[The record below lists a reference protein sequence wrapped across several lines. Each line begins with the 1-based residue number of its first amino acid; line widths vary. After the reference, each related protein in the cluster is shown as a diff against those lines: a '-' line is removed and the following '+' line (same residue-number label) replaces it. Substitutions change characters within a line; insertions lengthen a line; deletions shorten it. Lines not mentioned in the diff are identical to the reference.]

1 MKKDLKISTWAIV
14 CVLCAATSVANAA
27 SSVRSLGGAG
37 TYNSAAAAS
46 GNNNSGVS
54 GVRGGSLRV
63 APTSDKSS
71 TGSIN
76 SSATTTD
83 GRVVA
88 GPRLSIGK
96 YLGGG
101 TSVSG
106 GSSIKR
112 PTGDTSSGGSGVTP
126 GEASALRRDI
136 ENLKNADVA
145 LGDKIDRK
153 QDVLT
158 PASDGFVAIDE
169 RTNEIT
175 VDIDRVK
182 DAIGTIAGQDG
193 REVII
198 GSNAT
203 DLLWKYDGDTAW
215 QNLISKSEIMGAPGE
230 RGPQGPQ
237 GPMGPEGPQGP
248 KGDGADVDLTPYAKT
263 ADVNAGLA
271 LKADVSAMNNAI
283 ANAIALALGEYAK
296 TVYVDAKLADKQDK
310 LSDAQIAA
318 TNSGITSTAVGQIET
333 NKSDIAALNTG
344 LAKKANSDDVYD
356 KAAVD
361 AKIDAIPA
369 GVKGDKGDPGEQG
382 PQGIPGEKGEKGDT
396 GPAGP
401 QGIQGEPGATG
412 PAGPA
417 GEKGEKG
424 DTGPAGPAGEKGEKG
439 DTGPAGPAGEKGE
452 KGDTGPA
459 GPAGEKGEKGDTGP
473 AGPAGE
479 KGEKGDTGPAGPA
492 GEKGEKGDTGPAGP
506 AGEKGEKGDTGPA
519 GPAGEKGE
527 KGDTGPQG
535 PQGEQGPAGEKG
547 DKGDTGPAGVV
558 AVTGTGDANGVVNG
572 ITYDAATQ
580 TVTYNR
586 AMVGLDNISADAID
600 DVPTAGSN
608 KLVRSS
614 GVQDAIAEAAL
625 NGEIT
630 LKGYATE
637 TYVNN
642 AVAAKQDKLNDE
654 QMAAANSGINATLVD
669 TYNNYGT
676 TIATAVATANDA
688 KTDAGEAKKTA
699 AGKLSAP
706 EGNGMFLY
714 NGSGKQWTEVS
725 IVE

>member
-158 PASDGFVAIDE
+158 PASDGFVAIDN

-175 VDIDRVK
+175 VDVDKLK
-182 DAIGTIAGQDG
+182 DAIGTVAGKDG
-193 REVII
+193 REIVI
-198 GSNAT
+198 GSNAS

-215 QNLISKSEIMGAPGE
+215 QILIPKSEIMGAA
-230 RGPQGPQ
+230 GPQGEQ
-237 GPMGPEGPQGP
+237 GIQGIQGP
-248 KGDGADVDLTPYAKT
+248 KGEKGDTGPAGPKGEPGDAASVDLTPYAKT
-263 ADVNAGLA
+263 ADVDSKLDAKVDTAVLTANYANVPSMNSAIQRAIEEALRDYAKTEDVNAGLNTKA
-271 LKADVSAMNNAI
+271 DKADVYMRSEI
-283 ANAIALALGEYAK
+283 
-296 TVYVDAKLADKQDK
+296 DAKLA
-310 LSDAQIAA
+310 
-318 TNSGITSTAVGQIET
+318 
-333 NKSDIAALNTG
+333 
-344 LAKKANSDDVYD
+344 
-356 KAAVD
+356 
-361 AKIDAIPA
+361 AIPA
-369 GVKGDKGDPGEQG
+369 GAKGDKGDPGEQG

-401 QGIQGEPGATG
+401 QGEPGATG

-424 DTGPAGPAGEKGEKG
+424 DTGPAGPAGEKG
-439 DTGPAGPAGEKGE
+439 
-452 KGDTGPA
+452 
-459 GPAGEKGEKGDTGP
+459 
-473 AGPAGE
+473 
-479 KGEKGDTGPAGPA
+479 
-492 GEKGEKGDTGPAGP
+492 
-506 AGEKGEKGDTGPA
+506 
-519 GPAGEKGE
+519 
-527 KGDTGPQG
+527 
-535 PQGEQGPAGEKG
+535 
-547 DKGDTGPAGVV
+547 DKGDSGVV
-558 AVTGTGDANGVVNG
+558 AIANTGDASGVVDG

-586 AMVGLDNISADAID
+586 AKIGLDNISADAID
-600 DVPTAGSN
+600 DVPTLGSN

-614 GVQDAIAEAAL
+614 GVKQAVVDAV
-625 NGEIT
+625 NGGAVDLT
-630 LKGYATE
+630 GFATE

-642 AVAAKQDKLNDE
+642 AVAGKQDKLEAN
-654 QMAAANSGINATLVD
+654 QIAAVDSGISATLVTKYD
-669 TYNNYGT
+669 GYGAS
-676 TIATAVATANDA
+676 IADAVSAANTAQADAGVA
-688 KTDAGEAKKTA
+688 KTTADTALADAGEAKKTA

-706 EGNGMFLY
+706 EGDGMFLY
-714 NGSGKQWTEVS
+714 NGSEKQWTAVS
-725 IVE
+725 IAE

>member
-14 CVLCAATSVANAA
+14 CVLCAATSVASAA

-83 GRVVA
+83 GRVVT

-158 PASDGFVAIDE
+158 PASDGFVAIDN

-175 VDIDRVK
+175 VDVDKLK
-182 DAIGTIAGQDG
+182 DAIGTVAGQDG
-193 REVII
+193 REIVI
-198 GSNAT
+198 GSNAS

-215 QNLISKSEIMGAPGE
+215 QILIPKSEIMGAA
-230 RGPQGPQ
+230 GPQGEQ
-237 GPMGPEGPQGP
+237 GIQGIQGP
-248 KGDGADVDLTPYAKT
+248 KGEKGDTGPAGPKGEPGDAASVDLTPYAKT
-263 ADVNAGLA
+263 ADVDSKLDAKVDTAVLTANYANVPSMNSAIQRAIEEALRDYAKTEDVNAGLNTKA
-271 LKADVSAMNNAI
+271 DKADVYMRSEI
-283 ANAIALALGEYAK
+283 
-296 TVYVDAKLADKQDK
+296 DAKLA
-310 LSDAQIAA
+310 
-318 TNSGITSTAVGQIET
+318 
-333 NKSDIAALNTG
+333 
-344 LAKKANSDDVYD
+344 
-356 KAAVD
+356 
-361 AKIDAIPA
+361 AIPA

-459 GPAGEKGEKGDTGP
+459 GPAGEKG
-473 AGPAGE
+473 
-479 KGEKGDTGPAGPA
+479 
-492 GEKGEKGDTGPAGP
+492 
-506 AGEKGEKGDTGPA
+506 
-519 GPAGEKGE
+519 
-527 KGDTGPQG
+527 
-535 PQGEQGPAGEKG
+535 
-547 DKGDTGPAGVV
+547 DKGDSGVV
-558 AVTGTGDANGVVNG
+558 AIANTGDASGVVDG

-586 AMVGLDNISADAID
+586 AKIGLDNISADAID
-600 DVPTAGSN
+600 DVPTLGSN

-614 GVQDAIAEAAL
+614 GVKQAVVDAV
-625 NGEIT
+625 NGGAVDLT
-630 LKGYATE
+630 GFATE

-642 AVAAKQDKLNDE
+642 AVAGKQDKLEAN
-654 QMAAANSGINATLVD
+654 QIAAVDSGISATLVTKYD
-669 TYNNYGT
+669 GYGAS
-676 TIATAVATANDA
+676 IADAVSAANTAQADAGVA
-688 KTDAGEAKKTA
+688 KTTADTALADAGEAKKTA

-706 EGNGMFLY
+706 EGDGMFLY
-714 NGSGKQWTEVS
+714 NGSEKQWTAVS
-725 IVE
+725 IAE

>member
-14 CVLCAATSVANAA
+14 CVLCAATSVASAA

-83 GRVVA
+83 GRVVT

-158 PASDGFVAIDE
+158 PASDGFVAIDN

-175 VDIDRVK
+175 VDVDKLK
-182 DAIGTIAGQDG
+182 DAIGTVAGQDG
-193 REVII
+193 REIVI
-198 GSNAT
+198 GSNAS

-215 QNLISKSEIMGAPGE
+215 QILIPKSEIMGAA
-230 RGPQGPQ
+230 GPQGEQ
-237 GPMGPEGPQGP
+237 GIQGIQGP
-248 KGDGADVDLTPYAKT
+248 KGEKGDTGPAGPKGEPGDAASVDLTPYAKT
-263 ADVNAGLA
+263 ADVDSKLDAKVDTAVLTANYANVPSMNSAIQRAIEEALRDYAKTEDVNAGLNTKA
-271 LKADVSAMNNAI
+271 DKADVYMRSEI
-283 ANAIALALGEYAK
+283 
-296 TVYVDAKLADKQDK
+296 DAKLA
-310 LSDAQIAA
+310 
-318 TNSGITSTAVGQIET
+318 
-333 NKSDIAALNTG
+333 
-344 LAKKANSDDVYD
+344 
-356 KAAVD
+356 
-361 AKIDAIPA
+361 AIPA

-479 KGEKGDTGPAGPA
+479 KG
-492 GEKGEKGDTGPAGP
+492 
-506 AGEKGEKGDTGPA
+506 
-519 GPAGEKGE
+519 
-527 KGDTGPQG
+527 
-535 PQGEQGPAGEKG
+535 
-547 DKGDTGPAGVV
+547 DKGDSGVV
-558 AVTGTGDANGVVNG
+558 AIANTGDASGVVDG

-586 AMVGLDNISADAID
+586 AKIGLDNISADAID
-600 DVPTAGSN
+600 DVPTLGSN

-614 GVQDAIAEAAL
+614 GVKQAVVDAV
-625 NGEIT
+625 NGGAVDLT
-630 LKGYATE
+630 GFATE

-642 AVAAKQDKLNDE
+642 AVAGKQDKLEAN
-654 QMAAANSGINATLVD
+654 QIAAVDSGISATLVTKYD
-669 TYNNYGT
+669 GYGAS
-676 TIATAVATANDA
+676 IADAVSAANTAQADAGVA
-688 KTDAGEAKKTA
+688 KTTADTALADAGEAKKTA

-706 EGNGMFLY
+706 EGDGMFLY
-714 NGSGKQWTEVS
+714 NGSEKQWTAVS
-725 IVE
+725 IAE

>member
-1 MKKDLKISTWAIV
+1 MRKDLKISTWAIV
-14 CVLCAATSVANAA
+14 CVLCAATSVADAA
-27 SSVRSLGGAG
+27 SSVRNLGGAG
-37 TYNSAAAAS
+37 TYNSAAAATS
-46 GNNNSGVS
+46 GNVGGAT

-63 APTSDKSS
+63 SPSSDRLSS
-71 TGSIN
+71 GTTN
-76 SSATTTD
+76 SSATTTN
-83 GRVVA
+83 GRVA
-88 GPRLSIGK
+88 TGQRLSIGK
-96 YLGGG
+96 YLGTG

-112 PTGDTSSGGSGVTP
+112 PTADSSSGGSGVTP
-126 GEASALRRDI
+126 GEANALRRDI

-158 PASDGFVAIDE
+158 PASDGFVAIDN

-175 VDIDRVK
+175 VDVDKLK
-182 DAIGTIAGQDG
+182 DAIGTVAGQDG
-193 REVII
+193 REVVI
-198 GSNAT
+198 GSNAS

-215 QNLISKSEIMGAPGE
+215 QILIPKSEIMGAA
-230 RGPQGPQ
+230 GPQGEQ
-237 GPMGPEGPQGP
+237 GIQGIQGP
-248 KGDGADVDLTPYAKT
+248 KGEKGDTGPAGPKGEPGDAASVDLTPYAKT
-263 ADVNAGLA
+263 ADVDSKLDAKVDTAVLTANYANVPSMNSAIQRAIAEALRDYAKTEDVNAGLNTKA
-271 LKADVSAMNNAI
+271 DKADVYMRSEI
-283 ANAIALALGEYAK
+283 
-296 TVYVDAKLADKQDK
+296 DAKLA
-310 LSDAQIAA
+310 
-318 TNSGITSTAVGQIET
+318 
-333 NKSDIAALNTG
+333 
-344 LAKKANSDDVYD
+344 
-356 KAAVD
+356 
-361 AKIDAIPA
+361 AIPA
-369 GVKGDKGDPGEQG
+369 GAKGDKGDPGEQG
-382 PQGIPGEKGEKGDT
+382 PQGIPGEKGDT

-401 QGIQGEPGATG
+401 QGIQGEPGAMG

-459 GPAGEKGEKGDTGP
+459 GPQGIQGEPGAVGP

-519 GPAGEKGE
+519 GP
-527 KGDTGPQG
+527 QG
-535 PQGEQGPAGEKG
+535 IQGEPGEKG
-547 DKGDTGPAGVV
+547 DKGDSGVV
-558 AVTGTGDANGVVNG
+558 AIANTGDANGVVDG
-572 ITYDAATQ
+572 ITYDATTQ

-586 AMVGLDNISADAID
+586 AKIGLDNISADAID

-614 GVQDAIAEAAL
+614 GVKQAVLDAVAGGAVDL
-625 NGEIT
+625 T
-630 LKGYATE
+630 GYATE
-637 TYVNN
+637 TYVDGKL
-642 AVAAKQDKLNDE
+642 ADKQDKLTAE

-688 KTDAGEAKKTA
+688 KTDADAAQKTA

-706 EGNGMFLY
+706 DANGTYLY
-714 NGSGKQWTEVS
+714 TVSNGGKQWTEVS

>member
-14 CVLCAATSVANAA
+14 CVLCAATSVASAA

-63 APTSDKSS
+63 TPTSDKSS
-71 TGSIN
+71 TGSTN
-76 SSATTTD
+76 SSATTTN
-83 GRVVA
+83 GRVA
-88 GPRLSIGK
+88 TGPRLSIGK

-158 PASDGFVAIDE
+158 PASDGFVAIDN

-175 VDIDRVK
+175 VDVDKLK
-182 DAIGTIAGQDG
+182 DAIGTVAGQDG
-193 REVII
+193 REVVI
-198 GSNAT
+198 GSNAS

-215 QNLISKSEIMGAPGE
+215 QILIPKSEIMGAA
-230 RGPQGPQ
+230 GPQGEQ
-237 GPMGPEGPQGP
+237 GIQGIQGP
-248 KGDGADVDLTPYAKT
+248 KGEKGDTGPAGPKGEPGDAASVDLTPYAKT
-263 ADVNAGLA
+263 ADVDSKLDTKVDTAVLTANYANVPSMNSAIQRAIEEALRDYAKTEDVNAGLNTKA
-271 LKADVSAMNNAI
+271 DKADVYMRSEI
-283 ANAIALALGEYAK
+283 
-296 TVYVDAKLADKQDK
+296 DAKLA
-310 LSDAQIAA
+310 
-318 TNSGITSTAVGQIET
+318 
-333 NKSDIAALNTG
+333 
-344 LAKKANSDDVYD
+344 
-356 KAAVD
+356 
-361 AKIDAIPA
+361 AIPA
-369 GVKGDKGDPGEQG
+369 GAKGDKGDPGEQG

-439 DTGPAGPAGEKGE
+439 DTGPAGPAGEKGDKGDTGPAGPAGE
-452 KGDTGPA
+452 KGDKGDTGPA

-492 GEKGEKGDTGPAGP
+492 GEKG
-506 AGEKGEKGDTGPA
+506 
-519 GPAGEKGE
+519 
-527 KGDTGPQG
+527 
-535 PQGEQGPAGEKG
+535 
-547 DKGDTGPAGVV
+547 DKGDSGVV
-558 AVTGTGDANGVVNG
+558 AIANTGDANGVVDG
-572 ITYDAATQ
+572 ITYDATTQ

-586 AMVGLDNISADAID
+586 AKIGLDNISADAID
-600 DVPTAGSN
+600 DVPTLGSN

-614 GVQDAIAEAAL
+614 GVKQAVVDAV
-625 NGEIT
+625 NGGAVDLT
-630 LKGYATE
+630 GFATE

-642 AVAAKQDKLNDE
+642 AVAGKQDKLDAN
-654 QMAAANSGINATLVD
+654 QIAAVDSGISATLVTKYD
-669 TYNNYGT
+669 GYGAS
-676 TIATAVATANDA
+676 IAGAVSAANTAQADAGVA
-688 KTDAGEAKKTA
+688 KTTADTALADAGEAKKTA

-706 EGNGMFLY
+706 EGDGMFLY
-714 NGSGKQWTEVS
+714 NGSEKQWTAVS
-725 IVE
+725 IAE

>member
-14 CVLCAATSVANAA
+14 CVLCAATSVASAA

-344 LAKKANSDDVYD
+344 LANKANSDDVYD

-424 DTGPAGPAGEKGEKG
+424 DTGPAGPQGIQGEPGAM
-439 DTGPAGPAGEKGE
+439 GPAGPAGEKGE

-479 KGEKGDTGPAGPA
+479 KG
-492 GEKGEKGDTGPAGP
+492 
-506 AGEKGEKGDTGPA
+506 
-519 GPAGEKGE
+519 
-527 KGDTGPQG
+527 
-535 PQGEQGPAGEKG
+535 
-547 DKGDTGPAGVV
+547 DKGDSGVV
-558 AVTGTGDANGVVNG
+558 AIANTGDAGGVVDG

-586 AMVGLDNISADAID
+586 AKIGLDNISADAID

-714 NGSGKQWTEVS
+714 NGSEKQWTAVS
-725 IVE
+725 IAE

>member
-14 CVLCAATSVANAA
+14 CVLCAATSVASAA

-83 GRVVA
+83 GRVVT

-158 PASDGFVAIDE
+158 PASDGFVAIDN

-175 VDIDRVK
+175 VDVDKLK
-182 DAIGTIAGQDG
+182 DAIGTVAGKDG
-193 REVII
+193 REIVI
-198 GSNAT
+198 GSNAS

-215 QNLISKSEIMGAPGE
+215 QILIPKSEIMGAA
-230 RGPQGPQ
+230 GPQGEQ
-237 GPMGPEGPQGP
+237 GIQGIQGP
-248 KGDGADVDLTPYAKT
+248 KGEKGDTGPAGPKGEPGDAASVDLTPYAKT
-263 ADVNAGLA
+263 ADVDSKLDAKVDTAVLTANYANVPSMNSAIQRAIEEALRDYAKTEDVNAGLNTKA
-271 LKADVSAMNNAI
+271 DKADVYMRSEI
-283 ANAIALALGEYAK
+283 
-296 TVYVDAKLADKQDK
+296 DAKLA
-310 LSDAQIAA
+310 
-318 TNSGITSTAVGQIET
+318 
-333 NKSDIAALNTG
+333 
-344 LAKKANSDDVYD
+344 
-356 KAAVD
+356 
-361 AKIDAIPA
+361 AIPA
-369 GVKGDKGDPGEQG
+369 GAKGDKGDPGEQG
-382 PQGIPGEKGEKGDT
+382 PQGIP
-396 GPAGP
+396 
-401 QGIQGEPGATG
+401 
-412 PAGPA
+412 

-459 GPAGEKGEKGDTGP
+459 GSAGEKGEKGDTGP
-473 AGPAGE
+473 AGPQGIQGE
-479 KGEKGDTGPAGPA
+479 PGATGPAGPA
-492 GEKGEKGDTGPAGP
+492 GEKG
-506 AGEKGEKGDTGPA
+506 
-519 GPAGEKGE
+519 
-527 KGDTGPQG
+527 
-535 PQGEQGPAGEKG
+535 
-547 DKGDTGPAGVV
+547 DKGDSGVV
-558 AVTGTGDANGVVNG
+558 AIANTGDASGVVDG

-586 AMVGLDNISADAID
+586 AKIGLDNISADAID

-614 GVQDAIAEAAL
+614 GVKQAVL
-625 NGEIT
+625 NAVAGAVDLT
-630 LKGYATE
+630 GYATE

-642 AVAAKQDKLNDE
+642 AVAGKQDKLEAN
-654 QMAAANSGINATLVD
+654 QIAAVDSGISATLVTKYD
-669 TYNNYGT
+669 GYGAS
-676 TIATAVATANDA
+676 IADAVSAANTAQADAGVA
-688 KTDAGEAKKTA
+688 KTTADTALADAGEAKKTA

-706 EGNGMFLY
+706 EGDGMFLY
-714 NGSGKQWTEVS
+714 NGSEKQWTAVS
-725 IVE
+725 IAE

>member
-83 GRVVA
+83 GRVVT

-158 PASDGFVAIDE
+158 PASDGFVAIDN

-175 VDIDRVK
+175 VDVDKLK
-182 DAIGTIAGQDG
+182 DAIGTVAGQDG
-193 REVII
+193 REIVI
-198 GSNAT
+198 GSNAS

-215 QNLISKSEIMGAPGE
+215 QILIPKSEIMGAA
-230 RGPQGPQ
+230 GPQGEQ
-237 GPMGPEGPQGP
+237 GIQGIQGP
-248 KGDGADVDLTPYAKT
+248 KGEKGDTGPAGPKGEPGDAASVDLTPYAKT
-263 ADVNAGLA
+263 ADVDSKLDAKVDTAVLTANYANVPSMNSAIQRAIEEALRDYAKTEDVNAGLNTKA
-271 LKADVSAMNNAI
+271 DKADVYMRSEI
-283 ANAIALALGEYAK
+283 
-296 TVYVDAKLADKQDK
+296 DAKLA
-310 LSDAQIAA
+310 
-318 TNSGITSTAVGQIET
+318 
-333 NKSDIAALNTG
+333 
-344 LAKKANSDDVYD
+344 
-356 KAAVD
+356 
-361 AKIDAIPA
+361 AIPA
-369 GVKGDKGDPGEQG
+369 GAKGDKGDPGEQG

-396 GPAGP
+396 GPAGL

-519 GPAGEKGE
+519 GPAGEKG
-527 KGDTGPQG
+527 
-535 PQGEQGPAGEKG
+535 
-547 DKGDTGPAGVV
+547 DKGDSGVV
-558 AVTGTGDANGVVNG
+558 AIANTGDASGVVDG

-586 AMVGLDNISADAID
+586 AKIGLDNISADAID
-600 DVPTAGSN
+600 DVPTLGSN

-614 GVQDAIAEAAL
+614 GVKQAVVDAV
-625 NGEIT
+625 NGGAVDLT
-630 LKGYATE
+630 GFATE

-642 AVAAKQDKLNDE
+642 AVAGKQDKLEAN
-654 QMAAANSGINATLVD
+654 QIAAVDSGISATLVTKYD
-669 TYNNYGT
+669 GYGAS
-676 TIATAVATANDA
+676 IADAVSAANTAQADAGVA
-688 KTDAGEAKKTA
+688 KTTADTALADAGEAKKTA

-706 EGNGMFLY
+706 EGDGMFLY
-714 NGSGKQWTEVS
+714 NGSEKQWTAVS
-725 IVE
+725 IAE

>member
-1 MKKDLKISTWAIV
+1 MRKDLKISTWAIV
-14 CVLCAATSVANAA
+14 CVLCAATSVADAA
-27 SSVRSLGGAG
+27 SSVRNLGGAG
-37 TYNSAAAAS
+37 TYNSAAAATS
-46 GNNNSGVS
+46 GNVGGAT

-63 APTSDKSS
+63 SPSSDRLSS
-71 TGSIN
+71 GTTN
-76 SSATTTD
+76 SSATTTN
-83 GRVVA
+83 GRVA
-88 GPRLSIGK
+88 TGQRLSIGK
-96 YLGGG
+96 YLGTG

-112 PTGDTSSGGSGVTP
+112 PTADSSSGGSGVTP
-126 GEASALRRDI
+126 GEANALRRDI

-158 PASDGFVAIDE
+158 PASDGFVAIDN

-175 VDIDRVK
+175 VDVDKLK
-182 DAIGTIAGQDG
+182 DAIGTVAGQDG
-193 REVII
+193 REIVI
-198 GSNAT
+198 GSNAS

-215 QNLISKSEIMGAPGE
+215 QILIPKSEIMGAA
-230 RGPQGPQ
+230 GPQGEQ
-237 GPMGPEGPQGP
+237 GIQGIQGP
-248 KGDGADVDLTPYAKT
+248 KGDKGDTGPAGPKGEPGDAASVDLTPYAKT
-263 ADVNAGLA
+263 ADVDSKLDAKVDTAVLTANYANVPSMNSAIQRAIAEALRDYAKTEDVNAGLNTKA
-271 LKADVSAMNNAI
+271 DKADVYMRSEI
-283 ANAIALALGEYAK
+283 
-296 TVYVDAKLADKQDK
+296 DAKLA
-310 LSDAQIAA
+310 
-318 TNSGITSTAVGQIET
+318 
-333 NKSDIAALNTG
+333 
-344 LAKKANSDDVYD
+344 
-356 KAAVD
+356 
-361 AKIDAIPA
+361 AIPA
-369 GVKGDKGDPGEQG
+369 GAKGDKGDPGEQG
-382 PQGIPGEKGEKGDT
+382 PQGI
-396 GPAGP
+396 
-401 QGIQGEPGATG
+401 QGEPGAVG

-459 GPAGEKGEKGDTGP
+459 GPQGIQGEPGAVGP

-506 AGEKGEKGDTGPA
+506 AGEKG
-519 GPAGEKGE
+519 
-527 KGDTGPQG
+527 
-535 PQGEQGPAGEKG
+535 
-547 DKGDTGPAGVV
+547 DKGDSGVV
-558 AVTGTGDANGVVNG
+558 AIANTGDANGVVDG
-572 ITYDAATQ
+572 ITYDATTQ

-586 AMVGLDNISADAID
+586 AKIGLDNISADAID

-614 GVQDAIAEAAL
+614 GVKQAVLDAVAGGAVDL
-625 NGEIT
+625 T
-630 LKGYATE
+630 GYATE
-637 TYVNN
+637 TYVDGKL
-642 AVAAKQDKLNDE
+642 ADKQDTLTAE

-688 KTDAGEAKKTA
+688 KTDADAAQKTA

-706 EGNGMFLY
+706 DANGTYLY
-714 NGSGKQWTEVS
+714 TVSNGGKQWTEVS

>member
-14 CVLCAATSVANAA
+14 CVLCAATSVASAA

-83 GRVVA
+83 GRVVT

-158 PASDGFVAIDE
+158 PASDGFVAIDN

-175 VDIDRVK
+175 VDVDKLK
-182 DAIGTIAGQDG
+182 DAIGTVAGQDG
-193 REVII
+193 REIVI
-198 GSNAT
+198 GSNAS

-459 GPAGEKGEKGDTGP
+459 GPAGEKG
-473 AGPAGE
+473 
-479 KGEKGDTGPAGPA
+479 
-492 GEKGEKGDTGPAGP
+492 
-506 AGEKGEKGDTGPA
+506 
-519 GPAGEKGE
+519 
-527 KGDTGPQG
+527 
-535 PQGEQGPAGEKG
+535 
-547 DKGDTGPAGVV
+547 DKGDSGVV
-558 AVTGTGDANGVVNG
+558 AIANTGDASGVVDG

-586 AMVGLDNISADAID
+586 AKIGLDNISADAID
-600 DVPTAGSN
+600 DVPTLGSN

-614 GVQDAIAEAAL
+614 GVKQAVVDAV
-625 NGEIT
+625 NGGAVDLT
-630 LKGYATE
+630 GFATE

-642 AVAAKQDKLNDE
+642 AIAGKQDKLEAN
-654 QMAAANSGINATLVD
+654 QIAAVDSGISATLVTKYD
-669 TYNNYGT
+669 GYGAS
-676 TIATAVATANDA
+676 IADAVSAANTAQADAGVA
-688 KTDAGEAKKTA
+688 KTTADTALADAGEAKKTA

-706 EGNGMFLY
+706 EGDGMFLY
-714 NGSGKQWTEVS
+714 NGSEKQWTAVS
-725 IVE
+725 IAE

>member
-14 CVLCAATSVANAA
+14 CVLCAATSVASAA

-63 APTSDKSS
+63 APTSGKSS
-71 TGSIN
+71 TGSID

-158 PASDGFVAIDE
+158 PASDGFVAIDN

-175 VDIDRVK
+175 VDVDKLK
-182 DAIGTIAGQDG
+182 DAIGTVAGKDG
-193 REVII
+193 REIVI
-198 GSNAT
+198 GSNAS

-215 QNLISKSEIMGAPGE
+215 QILIPKSEIMGAA
-230 RGPQGPQ
+230 GPQGEQ
-237 GPMGPEGPQGP
+237 GIQGIQGP
-248 KGDGADVDLTPYAKT
+248 KGEKGDTGPAGPKGEPGDAASVDLTPYAKT
-263 ADVNAGLA
+263 ADVDSKLDAKVDTAVLTANYANVPSMNSAIQRAIEEALRDYAKTEDVNAGLNTKA
-271 LKADVSAMNNAI
+271 DKADVYMRSEI
-283 ANAIALALGEYAK
+283 
-296 TVYVDAKLADKQDK
+296 DAKLA
-310 LSDAQIAA
+310 
-318 TNSGITSTAVGQIET
+318 
-333 NKSDIAALNTG
+333 
-344 LAKKANSDDVYD
+344 
-356 KAAVD
+356 
-361 AKIDAIPA
+361 AIPA
-369 GVKGDKGDPGEQG
+369 GAKGDKGDPGEQG

-401 QGIQGEPGATG
+401 QGIQGEPGAT
-412 PAGPA
+412 GPA

-459 GPAGEKGEKGDTGP
+459 GPAGEKG
-473 AGPAGE
+473 
-479 KGEKGDTGPAGPA
+479 
-492 GEKGEKGDTGPAGP
+492 
-506 AGEKGEKGDTGPA
+506 
-519 GPAGEKGE
+519 
-527 KGDTGPQG
+527 
-535 PQGEQGPAGEKG
+535 
-547 DKGDTGPAGVV
+547 DKGDSGVV
-558 AVTGTGDANGVVNG
+558 AIANTGDASGVVDG

-586 AMVGLDNISADAID
+586 AKIGLDNISADAID
-600 DVPTAGSN
+600 DVPTLGSN

-614 GVQDAIAEAAL
+614 GVKQAVVDAV
-625 NGEIT
+625 NGGAVDLT
-630 LKGYATE
+630 GFATE

-642 AVAAKQDKLNDE
+642 AVAGKQDKLEAN
-654 QMAAANSGINATLVD
+654 QIAAVDSGISATLVTKYD
-669 TYNNYGT
+669 GYGAS
-676 TIATAVATANDA
+676 IADAVSAANTAQADAGVA
-688 KTDAGEAKKTA
+688 KTTADTALADAGEAKKTA

-706 EGNGMFLY
+706 EGDGMFLY
-714 NGSGKQWTEVS
+714 NGSEKQWTAVS
-725 IVE
+725 IAE

>member
-83 GRVVA
+83 GRVVT

-158 PASDGFVAIDE
+158 PASDGFVAIDN

-175 VDIDRVK
+175 VDVDKLK
-182 DAIGTIAGQDG
+182 DAIGTVAGQDG
-193 REVII
+193 REIVI
-198 GSNAT
+198 GSNAS

-215 QNLISKSEIMGAPGE
+215 QILIPKSEIMGAA
-230 RGPQGPQ
+230 GPQGEQ
-237 GPMGPEGPQGP
+237 GIQGIQGP
-248 KGDGADVDLTPYAKT
+248 KGEKGDTGPAGPKGEPGDAASVDLTPYAKT
-263 ADVNAGLA
+263 ADVDSKLDAKVDTAVLTANYANVPSMNSAIQRAIEEALRDYAKTEDVNAGLNTKA
-271 LKADVSAMNNAI
+271 DKADVYMRSEI
-283 ANAIALALGEYAK
+283 
-296 TVYVDAKLADKQDK
+296 DAKLA
-310 LSDAQIAA
+310 
-318 TNSGITSTAVGQIET
+318 
-333 NKSDIAALNTG
+333 
-344 LAKKANSDDVYD
+344 
-356 KAAVD
+356 
-361 AKIDAIPA
+361 AIPA
-369 GVKGDKGDPGEQG
+369 GAKGDKGDPGEQG

-396 GPAGP
+396 GPAGL

-479 KGEKGDTGPAGPA
+479 KG
-492 GEKGEKGDTGPAGP
+492 
-506 AGEKGEKGDTGPA
+506 
-519 GPAGEKGE
+519 
-527 KGDTGPQG
+527 
-535 PQGEQGPAGEKG
+535 
-547 DKGDTGPAGVV
+547 DKGDSGVV
-558 AVTGTGDANGVVNG
+558 AIANTGDASGVVDG

-586 AMVGLDNISADAID
+586 AKIGLDNISADAID
-600 DVPTAGSN
+600 DVPTLGSN

-614 GVQDAIAEAAL
+614 GVKQAVVDAV
-625 NGEIT
+625 NGGAVDLT
-630 LKGYATE
+630 GFATE

-642 AVAAKQDKLNDE
+642 AVAGKQDKLEAN
-654 QMAAANSGINATLVD
+654 QIAAVDSGISATLVTKYD
-669 TYNNYGT
+669 GYGAS
-676 TIATAVATANDA
+676 IADAVSAANTAQADAGVA
-688 KTDAGEAKKTA
+688 KTTADTALADAGEAKKTA

-706 EGNGMFLY
+706 EGDGMFLY
-714 NGSGKQWTEVS
+714 NGSEKQWTAVS
-725 IVE
+725 IAE

>member
-14 CVLCAATSVANAA
+14 CVLCAATSVASAA

-63 APTSDKSS
+63 APTSGKSS
-71 TGSIN
+71 TGSID

-158 PASDGFVAIDE
+158 PASDGFVAIDN

-175 VDIDRVK
+175 VDVDKLK
-182 DAIGTIAGQDG
+182 DAIGTVAGKDG
-193 REVII
+193 REIVI
-198 GSNAT
+198 GSNAS

-215 QNLISKSEIMGAPGE
+215 QILIPKSEIMGAA
-230 RGPQGPQ
+230 GPQGEQ
-237 GPMGPEGPQGP
+237 GIQGIQGP
-248 KGDGADVDLTPYAKT
+248 KGEKGDTGPAGPKGEPGDAASVDLTPYAKT
-263 ADVNAGLA
+263 ADVDSKLDAKVDTAVLTANYANVPSMNSAIQRAIEEALRDYAKTEDVNAGLNTKA
-271 LKADVSAMNNAI
+271 DKADVYMRSEI
-283 ANAIALALGEYAK
+283 
-296 TVYVDAKLADKQDK
+296 DAKLA
-310 LSDAQIAA
+310 
-318 TNSGITSTAVGQIET
+318 
-333 NKSDIAALNTG
+333 
-344 LAKKANSDDVYD
+344 
-356 KAAVD
+356 
-361 AKIDAIPA
+361 AIPA
-369 GVKGDKGDPGEQG
+369 GAKGDKGDPGEQG

-401 QGIQGEPGATG
+401 QGIQGEPGAT
-412 PAGPA
+412 GPA

-506 AGEKGEKGDTGPA
+506 AGEKG
-519 GPAGEKGE
+519 
-527 KGDTGPQG
+527 
-535 PQGEQGPAGEKG
+535 
-547 DKGDTGPAGVV
+547 DKGDSGVV
-558 AVTGTGDANGVVNG
+558 AIANTGDASGVVDG

-586 AMVGLDNISADAID
+586 AKIGLDNISADAID
-600 DVPTAGSN
+600 DVPTLGSN

-614 GVQDAIAEAAL
+614 GVKQAVVDAV
-625 NGEIT
+625 NGGAVDLT
-630 LKGYATE
+630 GFATE

-642 AVAAKQDKLNDE
+642 AVAGKQDKLEAN
-654 QMAAANSGINATLVD
+654 QIAAVDSGISATLVTKYD
-669 TYNNYGT
+669 GYGAS
-676 TIATAVATANDA
+676 IADAVSAANTAQADAGVA
-688 KTDAGEAKKTA
+688 KTTADTALADAGEAKKTA

-706 EGNGMFLY
+706 EGDGMFLY
-714 NGSGKQWTEVS
+714 NGSEKQWTAVS
-725 IVE
+725 IAE

>member
-158 PASDGFVAIDE
+158 PASDGFVAIDN

-175 VDIDRVK
+175 VDVDKLK
-182 DAIGTIAGQDG
+182 DAIGTVAGKDG
-193 REVII
+193 REIVI
-198 GSNAT
+198 GSNAS

-215 QNLISKSEIMGAPGE
+215 QILIPKSEIMGAA
-230 RGPQGPQ
+230 GPQGEQ
-237 GPMGPEGPQGP
+237 GIQGIQGP
-248 KGDGADVDLTPYAKT
+248 KGEKGDIGPAGPKGEPGDAASVDLTPYAKT
-263 ADVNAGLA
+263 ADVDSKLDAKVDTAVLTANYANVPSMNSAIQRAIEEALRDYAKTEDVNAGLNTKA
-271 LKADVSAMNNAI
+271 DKADVYMRSEI
-283 ANAIALALGEYAK
+283 
-296 TVYVDAKLADKQDK
+296 DAKLA
-310 LSDAQIAA
+310 
-318 TNSGITSTAVGQIET
+318 
-333 NKSDIAALNTG
+333 
-344 LAKKANSDDVYD
+344 
-356 KAAVD
+356 
-361 AKIDAIPA
+361 AIPA
-369 GVKGDKGDPGEQG
+369 GAKGDKGDPGEQG
-382 PQGIPGEKGEKGDT
+382 PQGE
-396 GPAGP
+396 
-401 QGIQGEPGATG
+401 QGIQG

-439 DTGPAGPAGEKGE
+439 DTGPAG
-452 KGDTGPA
+452 
-459 GPAGEKGEKGDTGP
+459 
-473 AGPAGE
+473 
-479 KGEKGDTGPAGPA
+479 
-492 GEKGEKGDTGPAGP
+492 
-506 AGEKGEKGDTGPA
+506 
-519 GPAGEKGE
+519 
-527 KGDTGPQG
+527 
-535 PQGEQGPAGEKG
+535 EKG
-547 DKGDTGPAGVV
+547 DKGDSGVV
-558 AVTGTGDANGVVNG
+558 AIANTGDASGVVDG

-586 AMVGLDNISADAID
+586 AKIGLDNISADAID
-600 DVPTAGSN
+600 DVPTLGSN

-614 GVQDAIAEAAL
+614 GVKQAVVDAV
-625 NGEIT
+625 NGGAVDLT
-630 LKGYATE
+630 GFATE

-642 AVAAKQDKLNDE
+642 AVAGKQDKLEAN
-654 QMAAANSGINATLVD
+654 QIAAVDSGISATLVTKYD
-669 TYNNYGT
+669 GYGAS
-676 TIATAVATANDA
+676 IADAVSAANTAQADAGVA
-688 KTDAGEAKKTA
+688 KTTADTALADAGEAKKTA

-706 EGNGMFLY
+706 EGDGMFLY
-714 NGSGKQWTEVS
+714 NGSEKQWTAVS
-725 IVE
+725 IAE